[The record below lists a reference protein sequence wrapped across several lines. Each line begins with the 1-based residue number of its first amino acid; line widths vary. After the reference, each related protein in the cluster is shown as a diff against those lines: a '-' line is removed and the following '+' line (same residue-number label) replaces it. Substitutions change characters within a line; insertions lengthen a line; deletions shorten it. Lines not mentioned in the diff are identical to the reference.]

1 MLFICR
7 EVRHMEHL
15 FSDLSQHRLLFFIVM
30 ISILL
35 ECYPL
40 SVSCVCVCVCGLCG
54 LFSDTHNRNNQKVTV
69 NHTVCTSVDWLLA
82 RLLQT
87 LQRCHF
93 SFMPKQINKRNPR
106 NKLFMPFSTAA
117 LGIFHFDTC
126 HLLGVKQAGVE
137 SRFVRSFC
145 FKTLL
150 RENETSVS
158 FHITAFRCSFFWH
171 SSKRM
176 HSF

>member
-1 MLFICR
+1 MLSFISK
-7 EVRHMEHL
+7 L
-15 FSDLSQHRLLFFIVM
+15 
-30 ISILL
+30 
-35 ECYPL
+35 
-40 SVSCVCVCVCGLCG
+40 CVCVCVCGSCG

-87 LQRCHF
+87 RQQCHF
-93 SFMPKQINKRNPR
+93 SFMPKQINKRNPL

-158 FHITAFRCSFFWH
+158 FHITAFRCSFF
-171 SSKRM
+171 
-176 HSF
+176 